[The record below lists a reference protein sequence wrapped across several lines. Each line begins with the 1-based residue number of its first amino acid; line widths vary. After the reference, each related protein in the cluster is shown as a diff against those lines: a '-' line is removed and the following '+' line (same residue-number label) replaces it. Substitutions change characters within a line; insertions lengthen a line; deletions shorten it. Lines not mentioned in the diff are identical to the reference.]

1 LPREKSLLQYK
12 IGMKLSFHRD
22 PLGTLLSGM
31 PVFVFTFRRE
41 GFGLLSITDGVKS
54 LTGFDRRDLLANPG
68 LFASRLSPEGIK
80 ALELLCA
87 NLGEDE
93 RPVWE
98 FPFRCADGGSRWFRA
113 HFTKGRGLPGD
124 PDAVTGIALA
134 TEEERSARRKA
145 HEGISILQTASAVV
159 FFADL
164 EGIIRLW
171 NDASELFFG
180 WTRNEMVGSAIH
192 RLFPAP
198 PEVVDGMIRT
208 VRTGKTVSQES
219 RLSTKSWGEVDC
231 RVTVSRVS
239 GEGGVPIGMVVTVLE
254 MAEQKGLENQLQRLI
269 TRLRTIERVNRVI
282 VSDWDIGKIHAR
294 IAKKLDT
301 LIDFDRTSVAVFEE
315 GEDPILIHTY
325 SKGRTDLGTGN
336 RIPLNRSAPG
346 WVLSH
351 RMTRVDE
358 DLAASP
364 DWFVENE
371 ILQREGMR
379 SRLMIPLFAG
389 ERIVGTLNFNSRRK
403 GAYSLMTVER
413 LGSIPDQMAM
423 ATEKY
428 RIMKRLRAS
437 EEKYR
442 LLFEQGPPAAT
453 VGKDGRFLDVNEGC
467 LRLYGYGR
475 EEFLHLAVSDIFDA
489 PEKSS
494 RCETVLRTG
503 MPVEAEVL
511 QKRKDETHFWGR
523 LHVFPVSG
531 DLVLGQITDI
541 TQRKDAEEALQR
553 EKDFSSRILAVAN
566 VLIVVLDREG
576 RILLFNRKCEEVSG
590 WQEHEV
596 RGKHIWDLLLPE
608 QAAAEIREAFSQLD
622 EKDIFPFHE
631 NPWCT
636 RNGDERN
643 IRWNNSVTRDERGQV
658 VWVIGTGIDI
668 TEQRQ
673 LEEQLRHIQKMDA
686 VGTLAGGIA
695 HDFNNIIQAIMGY
708 TSVLKARIGHAGD
721 GMEAIESIEQ
731 AGLRASELTT
741 QLLGFARGGKYE
753 VRPVNINQVVEK
765 VVSMIRHTFDRSI
778 EIRTDLSD
786 GLPAVEGDAGQL
798 EQTVLNLC
806 INARDAMP
814 TGGTLTLGTR
824 HEEISGGEEGVP
836 EDLARGKYISLS
848 LSDTGMGI
856 PSENLPRIF
865 EPFFSTKAP
874 GKGSGMGLAMAYG
887 IVKNHG
893 GYLDVRSA
901 PGEGSTFRVLLPAS
915 SKEILLSPAAVSEEP
930 LSGGTETVLFV
941 DDEESL
947 RLLAVEM
954 LGRLGYRVLTAWNGL
969 EALKTYEERRGEI
982 AIVIL
987 DMIMPGMGG
996 EETFHQLKE
1005 IDPSVRILISSGYT
1019 VEGRPQSLLSAGA
1032 AGFLQ
1037 KPYRIGALAAALR
1050 RIIGGG
1056 EP

>member
-1 LPREKSLLQYK
+1 MNFSPQ
-12 IGMKLSFHRD
+12 RD
-22 PLGTLLSGM
+22 PLGTLLSGI
-31 PVFVFTFRRE
+31 PAFVFTFRRE
-41 GFGLLSITDGVKS
+41 GFGLLSVTDGVKS
-54 LTGFDRRDLLANPG
+54 LTGFDRRDLVANPE
-68 LFASRLSPEGIK
+68 LFASRLSPEVIED
-80 ALELLCA
+80 LERLCA
-87 NLGEDE
+87 SLGEGE

-98 FPFRCADGGSRWFRA
+98 FPFRCAGGESRWFRA
-113 HFTKGRGLPGD
+113 HLTKGRGLPGD

-145 HEGISILQTASAVV
+145 QEGISIIHTASAVV

-164 EGIIRLW
+164 EGTIRLW

-192 RLFPAP
+192 LLFPVP

-208 VRTGKTVSQES
+208 VRSGKTISQES
-219 RLSTKSWGEVDC
+219 RLNTKSWGEVDC

-239 GEGGVPIGMVVTVLE
+239 GEGGVPAGMVVTVLGT
-254 MAEQKGLENQLQRLI
+254 AEQKGLENQLQRLI
-269 TRLRTIERVNRVI
+269 TRLRTIERVNRGI
-282 VSDWDIGKIHAR
+282 ASDWDIGKIHAR
-294 IAKKLDT
+294 IARELER
-301 LIDFDRTSVAVFEE
+301 LIDFDRMSVTVFED
-315 GEDPILIHTY
+315 GGDPILIHTHA
-325 SKGRTDLGTGN
+325 KGRTDLGTGT
-336 RIPLNRSAPG
+336 RIPLERSAPG

-351 RMTRVDE
+351 RMTRVDD
-358 DLAASP
+358 DLAHSP
-364 DWFVENE
+364 DRFVENE

-379 SRLMIPLFAG
+379 SRLVIPLFAG

-423 ATEKY
+423 GIEKH
-428 RIMKRLRAS
+428 RMMTRLRAS

-442 LLFEQGPPAAT
+442 LLFEHGPPAAT
-453 VGKDGRFLDVNEGC
+453 VAKGGRVLDVNEGC

-475 EEFLHLAVSDIFDA
+475 EEFLRLEASDIFDF
-489 PEKSS
+489 PEQGS

-511 QKRKDETHFWGR
+511 QKRKDGTHFWGM

-553 EKDFSSRILAVAN
+553 EKHFSSRILAVAN

-576 RILLFNRKCEEVSG
+576 RILLFNRKCEEVTG
-590 WQEHEV
+590 WREDDV
-596 RGKHIWDLLLPE
+596 RGNHIWDLLLPE
-608 QAAAEIREAFSQLD
+608 RSAAEVREAFSRLD
-622 EKDIFPFHE
+622 EKDILPFYE
-631 NPWCT
+631 NPWRT
-636 RNGDERN
+636 RSGDERN
-643 IRWNNSVTRDERGQV
+643 IRWNNSVARDERGEV
-658 VWVIGTGIDI
+658 AWVIGTGIDV
-668 TEQRQ
+668 TEQRR
-673 LEEQLRHIQKMDA
+673 LEDQLRHIQKMDA

-708 TSVLKARIGHAGD
+708 TSVLKARIGHTGAGR
-721 GMEAIESIEQ
+721 EEIESIER

-753 VRPVNINQVVEK
+753 VRPVDLNQVVAK
-765 VVSMIRHTFDRSI
+765 VVTMIRHTFDRSI
-778 EIRTDLSD
+778 EIRTDLTD

-814 TGGTLTLGTR
+814 TGGTLTIGTR
-824 HEEISGGEEGVP
+824 HEAFSGGDEDVP
-836 EDLARGKYISLS
+836 EDLSRRKYLSLS
-848 LSDTGMGI
+848 LSDTGVGI
-856 PSENLPRIF
+856 PPENIPRIF
-865 EPFFSTKAP
+865 EPFFSTKDP

-893 GYLDVRSA
+893 GYLDVRSV

-915 SKEILLSPAAVSEEP
+915 MRETPPSPAALPEEP
-930 LSGGTETVLFV
+930 PPGGTETVLFV

-954 LGRLGYRVLTAWNGL
+954 LGRLGYRVLTAGNGL
-969 EALKTYEERRGEI
+969 EALKNYGERRGEI

-996 EETFHQLKE
+996 EETFHRLRE
-1005 IDPSVRILISSGYT
+1005 IDPSVRILIS
-1019 VEGRPQSLLSAGA
+1019 
-1032 AGFLQ
+1032 
-1037 KPYRIGALAAALR
+1037 
-1050 RIIGGG
+1050 
-1056 EP
+1056 

>member
-1 LPREKSLLQYK
+1 MPRDNYLLQNK
-12 IGMKLSFHRD
+12 NGMNLSPHRD
-22 PLGTLLSGM
+22 PLGTLLSGV

-54 LTGFDRRDLLANPG
+54 LTGFDRRDLLANPE
-68 LFASRLSPEGIK
+68 LFASRLSPDGMK
-80 ALELLCA
+80 TLELLCSA
-87 NLGEDE
+87 LGEDE
-93 RPVWE
+93 KPVWE

-113 HFTKGRGLPGD
+113 HLTQGRGLPGD
-124 PDAVTGIALA
+124 PDAVTGIAFP

-145 HEGISILQTASAVV
+145 HEGISILQTASVVV

-180 WTRNEMVGSAIH
+180 WTRNEMVGSPIH
-192 RLFPAP
+192 QLFPVS

-208 VRTGKTVSQES
+208 VRTGKTVSQEN
-219 RLSTKSWGEVDC
+219 RLNTKSWGEVDC

-239 GEGGVPIGMVVTVLE
+239 GEGGVPAGMVVTVLE
-254 MAEQKGLENQLQRLI
+254 TAKQKGLENQLQRLI

-282 VSDWDIGKIHAR
+282 TSDWDIGKIHPR
-294 IAKKLDT
+294 IAEKLDA
-301 LIDFDRTSVAVFEE
+301 LIDFDRTSVAVFTE
-315 GEDPILIHTY
+315 GEDHILLHTY
-325 SKGRTDLGTGN
+325 AKEPTELGTGT
-336 RIPLNRSAPG
+336 RIPLDRSAPG

-364 DWFVENE
+364 DRFVENE

-403 GAYSLMTVER
+403 GAYSLMTVEK
-413 LGSIPDQMAM
+413 LGSIPDQIAM

-428 RIMKRLRAS
+428 RMMTRLRDS

-453 VGKDGRFLDVNEGC
+453 VGKDGCFLDVNEGC
-467 LRLYGYGR
+467 LRLYGYER
-475 EEFLHLAVSDIFDA
+475 EEFLRLALSDIFDA

-511 QKRKDETHFWGR
+511 QTRKDGTHFWGM

-576 RILLFNRKCEEVSG
+576 RILLFNRKCEEVTG
-590 WQEHEV
+590 WLEHEV
-596 RGKHIWDLLLPE
+596 RGKHIWDFLLPE
-608 QAAAEIREAFSQLD
+608 RAASEVREAFSRLD
-622 EKDIFPFHE
+622 EKDLFPFHE
-631 NPWCT
+631 NPWHT

-643 IRWNNSVTRDERGQV
+643 IRWNNSVTRDEQGEV
-658 VWVIGTGIDI
+658 VWVIKTGIDV
-668 TEQRQ
+668 TEQRK

-708 TSVLKARIGHAGD
+708 TSVLKTRIGDAGA
-721 GMEAIESIEQ
+721 GMEEIESIER

-753 VRPVNINQVVEK
+753 VRPIDINQVVQK

-778 EIRTDLSD
+778 EIRTDLNDS
-786 GLPAVEGDAGQL
+786 LPSIEGDAGQL

-814 TGGTLTLGTR
+814 AGGTLTLGTR
-824 HEEISGGEEGVP
+824 HEEFSGEEEGVP
-836 EDLARGKYISLS
+836 ENLVRGKYISLS
-848 LSDTGMGI
+848 LSDTGVGI
-856 PSENLPRIF
+856 PWENIPRIF
-865 EPFFSTKAP
+865 EPFFSTKDP

-893 GYLDVRSA
+893 GYIDVRST

-915 SKEILLSPAAVSEEP
+915 SKEISPSPASVPEEP
-930 LSGGTETVLFV
+930 PPGGTETILFV

-954 LGRLGYRVLTAWNGL
+954 LGRLGYRVLTARNGL
-969 EALKTYEERRGEI
+969 EAMKIYEERGGEI

-996 EETFHQLKE
+996 EETFHRLRE
-1005 IDPSVRILISSGYT
+1005 IDPSARILISSGYT
-1019 VEGRPQSLLSAGA
+1019 VEGRPQTLLSAGA

-1037 KPYRIGALAAALR
+1037 KPYRVGALAAALR
-1050 RIIGGG
+1050 RIIGDG
-1056 EP
+1056 ET